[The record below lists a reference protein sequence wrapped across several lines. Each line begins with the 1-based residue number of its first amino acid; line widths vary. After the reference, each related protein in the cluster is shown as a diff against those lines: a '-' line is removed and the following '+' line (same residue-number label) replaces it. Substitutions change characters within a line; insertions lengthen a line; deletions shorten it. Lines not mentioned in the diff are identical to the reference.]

1 MLGEDKTFSL
11 LSEALKDGPGD
22 CDAFLTASRSADTR
36 LANAEVIQDGIHTD
50 VTVAVRVLSDGKL
63 GTATTND
70 LTSDGLKTARKMAL
84 EIAQSNA
91 GKPFECGF
99 SRGRE
104 PTPDTPGAFDEAT
117 ASLQMGDQ
125 TVCLAKPLEKARRA
139 GLLMAGNFR
148 SAVTELAA
156 WNSLGLSRYTKLT
169 RAEVNLI
176 AHEGLE
182 PSMNAGYAG
191 DLSHR
196 LGALDLDP
204 LTEIAV
210 DKALIGRNPLDIEPD
225 TFDVILEPAA
235 LTELLEWMAYI
246 GFSSSAVEENLS
258 FMAGRLG
265 ETITGTN
272 VTLIDDGLDPSGLMV
287 PFDCEGT
294 LKRRVAL
301 LKQGVAENHVH
312 DRQSA
317 SKANTTSTGHALSA
331 FSMGKGAE
339 PTNLH
344 FMPGTL
350 NTTQLLE
357 RVQRGLWI
365 TRLHYVNGM
374 LEPKRAVMTG
384 LTRDGT
390 FLIENGKITR
400 GVRNLRFNDS
410 ILEAFERID
419 GVTSKRQTVPGWWS
433 SAGSITAPTVLVRGL
448 RFTGKTS

>member
-11 LSEALKDGPGD
+11 LSEALKDGEGD

-36 LANAEVIQDGIHTD
+36 LANAEVIQDGVHTD
-50 VTVAVRVLSDGKL
+50 VNVTVRVLSDGKL
-63 GTATTND
+63 GTTSTND
-70 LTSDGLKTARKMAL
+70 ITRDGLKTARKMAL
-84 EIAQSNA
+84 QIAKSKA
-91 GKPFECGF
+91 GIQYGCGF
-99 SRGRE
+99 SLGRE
-104 PTPDTPGAFDEAT
+104 PTPDTPDAFDEAT
-117 ASLQMGDQ
+117 AALPIGDQ
-125 TVCLAKPLEKARRA
+125 TSRLAKPLERARRA
-139 GLLMAGNFR
+139 GLLMAGTFR
-148 SAVTELAA
+148 SAVTEIAA
-156 WNSLGLSRYTKLT
+156 WNSLGLSRYAKLT

-176 AHEGLE
+176 AHEGLL

-210 DKALIGRNPLDIEPD
+210 EKALNGRDPVDLEPD

-235 LTELLEWMAYI
+235 LSELLEWMAYI

-265 ETITGTN
+265 EKITGSD
-272 VTLIDDGLDPSGLMV
+272 VTLVDDGFDPSGLMV

-294 LKRRVAL
+294 VKRRVAL
-301 LKQGVAENHVH
+301 LAGGVAKNHVY

-317 SKANTTSTGHALSA
+317 AKANTTSTGHALSA
-331 FSMGKGAE
+331 SSLGKGAE
-339 PTNLH
+339 PTNVH

-350 NTTQLLE
+350 NDTELME
-357 RVQRGLWI
+357 RIERGLWI

-390 FLIENGKITR
+390 FLIEGGKITR

-410 ILEAFERID
+410 ILEAFDRID
-419 GVTSKRQTVPGWWS
+419 GVSSARQTVPGWWS
-433 SAGSITAPTVLVRGL
+433 SNGSITAPTVLIRGL